1 MSNFCAVLFPSF
13 RKAFR
18 VRFVA
23 SKEREREREREFER
37 QQREK
42 GEKKAAKREERADC
56 SLWGKKREKKH
67 ENVM

>member
-1 MSNFCAVLFPSF
+1 VCVSSH
-13 RKAFR
+13 RK
-18 VRFVA
+18 
-23 SKEREREREREFER
+23 KEREIREFER

-56 SLWGKKREKKH
+56 SLWGKKKEKKH